1 MKVELQIKIENGISI
16 ADTTDD
22 WSGYPRMI
30 FWLFTPL
37 MPGGNKRSRTFKQ
50 ICSFSRQ
57 VSLSLY
63 DLLSPP
69 GMTGLKE
76 NAYNNAFA

>member
-16 ADTTDD
+16 VDTTDD

-50 ICSFSRQ
+50 IGRF
-57 VSLSLY
+57 L
-63 DLLSPP
+63 
-69 GMTGLKE
+69 
-76 NAYNNAFA
+76 